1 MTQTEN
7 NYVLTDIHQR
17 ICTITFNRPE
27 RKNAFNRAAW
37 LSLRDALIEVREN
50 DKVSVVVFT
59 GAGKDFS
66 SGVDLSD
73 LTGEPNEKPPFEQ
86 MMDELVQLDKPLLA
100 AAKGAAIGF
109 GATALL
115 HCDVVF
121 VGESLKLR
129 FPFVNLGL
137 VPEAACSYTLARS
150 LGYQQAAELLFTAE
164 WVTAEIAVQT
174 GIARAVFADDALLA
188 KTQEK
193 AAEMAQW
200 PRNSLRETKR
210 LMMQAHRQH
219 IQETRDLELAAMMRQ
234 VGTPENIEA
243 VTAFFEKRAPRFD

>member
-1 MTQTEN
+1 MSD
-7 NYVLTDIHQR
+7 VLLDIHQR
-17 ICTITFNRPE
+17 IATITFNRPE

-37 LSLRDALIEVREN
+37 LSLRDTLIAVRNN
-50 DKVSVVVFT
+50 DAVSVVVFT

-73 LTGEPNEKPPFEQ
+73 LTGEPNERPPFEL
-86 MMDELVQLDKPLLA
+86 MMDELTKLDKPLLA

-109 GATALL
+109 GATSLL
-115 HCDVVF
+115 HCDLVY

-137 VPEAACSYTLARS
+137 VPEAACSYTLARNI
-150 LGYQQAAELLFTAE
+150 GYQQAAEMLFTAE
-164 WVTAEIAVQT
+164 WVNAEKAVQT
-174 GIARAVFADDALLA
+174 GIARAVFSDDTVLT

-200 PRNSLRETKR
+200 PRNALRETKR
-210 LMMQAHRQH
+210 LLLQAHTDT
-219 IQETRDLELAAMMRQ
+219 IQKTRELELAAMMRQ

-243 VTAFFEKRAPRFD
+243 VTAFLEKRAPRFD

>member
-1 MTQTEN
+1 MSSLSTDS
-7 NYVLTDIHQR
+7 VITDIHQR
-17 ICTITFNRPE
+17 IATITFNRPE
-27 RKNAFNRAAW
+27 RKNAFNNAAW
-37 LSLRDALIEVREN
+37 LALRDALLTVREN
-50 DKVSVVVFT
+50 DKVSVVIFT

-73 LTGEPNEKPPFEQ
+73 LTGNPDEKPPFEQ

-109 GATALL
+109 GATALF
-115 HCDVVF
+115 HCDVVY
-121 VGESLKLR
+121 VGESLKMRL
-129 FPFVNLGL
+129 PFVNLGL
-137 VPEAACSYTLARS
+137 VPEAACSYTLPRNI
-150 LGYQQAAELLFTAE
+150 GYQPAAELLFTAE
-164 WVTAEIAVQT
+164 WINADLALET
-174 GIARAVFADDALLA
+174 GIARRVFSDSELLQ

-200 PRNSLRETKR
+200 PCNSLRETKR
-210 LMMQAHRQH
+210 LMMQAHSQH
-219 IQETRDLELAAMMRQ
+219 IQQTRDLELAAMMRQ